1 MPRRNRTPKH
11 TPYQNKSARAP
22 QKKRFV
28 SRQAALNAI
37 KELQKYH
44 LDLKLDIYQ
53 SPADGGWYLTSRTSS
68 ADK

>member
-11 TPYQNKSARAP
+11 TPYQNKSACAP
-22 QKKRFV
+22 QKKRFT

-44 LDLKLDIYQ
+44 LDLELDI
-53 SPADGGWYLTSRTSS
+53 
-68 ADK
+68 

>member
-22 QKKRFV
+22 QKKRFA

-37 KELQKYH
+37 KELQNT
-44 LDLKLDIYQ
+44 
-53 SPADGGWYLTSRTSS
+53 TSTSS
-68 ADK
+68 LTFINRQPTVGGI